1 MKRDVTAVVKLF
13 VKYISELNMDKKII
27 IFIPTHFPFGKGIN
41 GREYGEVMLDELERC
56 FPSAE
61 NYLIWK

>member
-13 VKYISELNMDKKII
+13 VKYISELNMDKKDI
-27 IFIPTHFPFGKGIN
+27 IFIPTHFPFGNGIN

-56 FPSAE
+56 FHSAE